1 MFIFII
7 LLDNKAQILFI
18 LKVNSSSSTLV
29 VARTAEAF
37 ITYLK
42 FWLALNWT
50 LSATLH
56 KELAFL
62 IILSLDGW
70 GLWPLGRI

>member
-42 FWLALNWT
+42 F
-50 LSATLH
+50 
-56 KELAFL
+56 
-62 IILSLDGW
+62 
-70 GLWPLGRI
+70 